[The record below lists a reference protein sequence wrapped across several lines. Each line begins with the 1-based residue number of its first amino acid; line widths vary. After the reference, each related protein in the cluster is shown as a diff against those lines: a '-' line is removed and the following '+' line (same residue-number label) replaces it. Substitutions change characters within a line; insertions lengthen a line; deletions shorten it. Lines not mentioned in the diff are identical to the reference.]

1 MIINVG
7 ARTDI
12 VHRFT
17 PWLLNRLR
25 EGFVITRNP
34 LFPNRVTRYELT
46 PDKVDAILFC
56 SKNYEPILP
65 YMAEIARDYRI
76 YCYYTITAYG
86 EDIEPNVPD
95 IDTSIETL
103 GELSSIVG
111 KGKVAWRYDP
121 VLLTRKYTV
130 ERHLETFADM
140 AARLAGSVDRC
151 IFSFVE
157 VYKKLRTN
165 MPELVMLREK
175 DMLALAEGMGK
186 SRARTAWKYRP
197 AARIS
202 TILRTASVNRAALR
216 WISSGGRTAARSESS
231 STEGC
236 ARGATASKAGI
247 SAHTIPARTAA
258 AIAMRTAARRKWR
271 KTARSTTRSLRS
283 FWDS

>member
-95 IDTSIETL
+95 IDTSIET
-103 GELSSIVG
+103 
-111 KGKVAWRYDP
+111 ARRT
-121 VLLTRKYTV
+121 LLDCRK
-130 ERHLETFADM
+130 
-140 AARLAGSVDRC
+140 
-151 IFSFVE
+151 
-157 VYKKLRTN
+157 
-165 MPELVMLREK
+165 
-175 DMLALAEGMGK
+175 GK
-186 SRARTAWKYRP
+186 SRVAVRSRSADAEIHR
-197 AARIS
+197 
-202 TILRTASVNRAALR
+202 RAASRDLCR
-216 WISSGGRTAARSESS
+216 YGG
-231 STEGC
+231 
-236 ARGATASKAGI
+236 
-247 SAHTIPARTAA
+247 
-258 AIAMRTAARRKWR
+258 AARRFGGP
-271 KTARSTTRSLRS
+271 LY
-283 FWDS
+283 FQLCGGL

>member
-95 IDTSIETL
+95 IDTSIEML

-111 KGKVAWRYDP
+111 KGK
-121 VLLTRKYTV
+121 
-130 ERHLETFADM
+130 AD
-140 AARLAGSVDRC
+140 
-151 IFSFVE
+151 
-157 VYKKLRTN
+157 
-165 MPELVMLREK
+165 
-175 DMLALAEGMGK
+175 AEIH
-186 SRARTAWKYRP
+186 R
-197 AARIS
+197 
-202 TILRTASVNRAALR
+202 RAASRDLCR
-216 WISSGGRTAARSESS
+216 YGG
-231 STEGC
+231 
-236 ARGATASKAGI
+236 
-247 SAHTIPARTAA
+247 
-258 AIAMRTAARRKWR
+258 AARRFGGP
-271 KTARSTTRSLRS
+271 LY
-283 FWDS
+283 FQLCGGL

>member
-86 EDIEPNVPD
+86 KISSRTCR
-95 IDTSIETL
+95 ISIRVSRRSENSPR
-103 GELSSIVG
+103 LS
-111 KGKVAWRYDP
+111 
-121 VLLTRKYTV
+121 
-130 ERHLETFADM
+130 ER
-140 AARLAGSVDRC
+140 
-151 IFSFVE
+151 
-157 VYKKLRTN
+157 
-165 MPELVMLREK
+165 
-175 DMLALAEGMGK
+175 GK
-186 SRARTAWKYRP
+186 SR
-197 AARIS
+197 
-202 TILRTASVNRAALR
+202 
-216 WISSGGRTAARSESS
+216 GG
-231 STEGC
+231 
-236 ARGATASKAGI
+236 
-247 SAHTIPARTAA
+247 TIP
-258 AIAMRTAARRKWR
+258 
-271 KTARSTTRSLRS
+271 
-283 FWDS
+283 FC